1 MQNQVR
7 ILGCAIQ
14 LVNKTPTSYRINQL
28 MKEHQFVHVDPC
40 FTKDATTETKRI
52 QVHTVKVRALL
63 SSANRISEFQF
74 HSQNAQGYSFKWMF
88 AIRSNK
94 LRRLDTNQ
102 QPFAFIF
109 SFPLL
114 YFIPRRGKKKRYD
127 VACKTVA
134 RTAGTKRCKLYL
146 TFPSGNYFRI
156 ILLLII

>member
-1 MQNQVR
+1 MQTKLVRMQNQVR

-14 LVNKTPTSYRINQL
+14 LVNKTPTSYMNQL

-63 SSANRISEFQF
+63 SSANRILEFQF
-74 HSQNAQGYSFKWMF
+74 HSQNAQGYSFKWIF

-114 YFIPRRGKKKRYD
+114 YFIPRREKKKRIW
-127 VACKTVA
+127 
-134 RTAGTKRCKLYL
+134 RGM
-146 TFPSGNYFRI
+146 
-156 ILLLII
+156 